1 MAKPW
6 SEKMDVL
13 LMVMM
18 SCTVGILVQ
27 NKSATKL
34 GLLRAGLGLT
44 AQVEVHAE
52 FSFLIAP

>member
-6 SEKMDVL
+6 SEKMDAL

-34 GLLRAGLGLT
+34 GLLRVGLGLT

-52 FSFLIAP
+52 FCNFRF